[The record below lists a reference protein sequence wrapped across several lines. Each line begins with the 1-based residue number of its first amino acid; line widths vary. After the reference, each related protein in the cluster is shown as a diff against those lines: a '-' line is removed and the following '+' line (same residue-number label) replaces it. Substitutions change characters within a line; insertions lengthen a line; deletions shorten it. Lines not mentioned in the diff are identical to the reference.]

1 MGIFDYETECKTII
15 AGMIA
20 LAISHTAMADDIKV
34 AVVGAMSG
42 PIAQWGDMEFN
53 GARQAIKDINAK
65 GGIKGDKL
73 VGVEYDDACDPKQA
87 VAVANKIVNDGI
99 KYVIGHLC
107 SSSTQPASD
116 IYEDEGILMISP
128 GATNPELT
136 QRGYQHIMRT
146 AGLDSSQGPTAAKYI
161 LETVKPQRIAIIH
174 DKQQY
179 GEGLARSV
187 QDGLK
192 AANANVV
199 FFDGI
204 TAGEKDFS
212 ALIARLKKENI
223 DFVYYG
229 GYYPEMG
236 QMLRQARSVGLKT
249 TNPELTQR
257 GYQHIMRTA
266 GLESSQG
273 PTAAKFILETVNPQ
287 RIAIL
292 HDNQQYGEGLARS
305 VQDGLKA
312 ANANVVFFD
321 GITAGE
327 KDFSALIARLKKENI
342 DFVYYGGY
350 YPEMGQMLRQARSVG
365 LKTQFMGPEGVGNA
379 SLSNIAGDAAEGMLV
394 TMPKRYDQDPTNQGI
409 VDALKADKKDPSGP
423 YVWITY
429 AAVQS
434 LATALER
441 TGSDEP
447 LALVKDLKANGAN
460 TVDKKDPSGPYV
472 WITYAAVQ
480 SLATALER
488 TGSDEPLALVKD
500 LKANGAN
507 TVIGPLNWDE
517 KGDLK
522 GFDFGVF
529 QWHADGSVSSSGTPT
544 VHPRQPS
551 DHPTARK
558 MRAGL
563 ERLPYV

>member
-1 MGIFDYETECKTII
+1 MNIKGKALL
-15 AGMIA
+15 AGCIA
-20 LAISHTAMADDIKV
+20 LAFSNMALAEDIKV

-42 PIAQWGDMEFN
+42 PVAQYGDQEFT
-53 GARQAIKDINAK
+53 GAEQAVADINAK
-65 GGIKGDKL
+65 GGIKGNKL
-73 VGVEYDDACDPKQA
+73 QIVKYDDACDPKQA
-87 VAVANKIVNDGI
+87 VAVANKVVNDGI

-116 IYEDEGILMISP
+116 IYEDEGILMITP
-128 GATNPELT
+128 AATAPELT
-136 QRGYQHIMRT
+136 ARGYQLILRT
-146 AGLDSSQGPTAAKYI
+146 TGLDSDQGPTAAKYI
-161 LETVKPQRIAIIH
+161 LEKVKPQRIAIVH

-179 GEGLARSV
+179 GEGLARAV

-192 AANANVV
+192 KDNANVV

-212 ALIARLKKENI
+212 TLVARLKKENI

-229 GYYPEMG
+229 GYHPEMG
-236 QMLRQARSVGLKT
+236 QILRQAR
-249 TNPELTQR
+249 
-257 GYQHIMRTA
+257 
-266 GLESSQG
+266 
-273 PTAAKFILETVNPQ
+273 AA
-287 RIAIL
+287 
-292 HDNQQYGEGLARS
+292 
-305 VQDGLKA
+305 
-312 ANANVVFFD
+312 
-321 GITAGE
+321 
-327 KDFSALIARLKKENI
+327 
-342 DFVYYGGY
+342 
-350 YPEMGQMLRQARSVG
+350 G

-394 TMPKRYDQDPTNQGI
+394 TMPKRYDQDPANQGI

-434 LATALER
+434 LATALEC
-441 TGSDEP
+441 
-447 LALVKDLKANGAN
+447 
-460 TVDKKDPSGPYV
+460 
-472 WITYAAVQ
+472 
-480 SLATALER
+480 

-529 QWHADGSVSSSGTPT
+529 QWHADGSS
-544 VHPRQPS
+544 
-551 DHPTARK
+551 TAAK
-558 MRAGL
+558 
-563 ERLPYV
+563 